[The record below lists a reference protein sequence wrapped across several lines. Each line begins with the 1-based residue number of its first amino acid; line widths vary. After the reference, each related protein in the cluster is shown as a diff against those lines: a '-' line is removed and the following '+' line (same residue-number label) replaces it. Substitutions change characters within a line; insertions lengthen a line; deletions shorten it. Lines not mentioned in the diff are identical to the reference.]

1 MARVYFVLSFAAA
14 LLVAGALPGGA
25 AEIGVA
31 QTARPVDHTTIL
43 RAVKA
48 QTAPPLDASL
58 ESPVWQSAV
67 KAAGFENFN
76 TREPAKYETDAYFL
90 YDDQN
95 LYVGIHAVQQGTPIV
110 ATQNVDNAGVLT
122 DDHVAFS
129 IDTSGNGSRVYS
141 FKVTPKGVHDE
152 TSSENARYAPDWTSI
167 AKVMPNGDY
176 NVMMVIPLSDI
187 RAQSAAVQSW
197 KMNVVR
203 FVAATNDE
211 YTWAYEPTQ
220 TDVGSPQY
228 WPTIQGLQLV
238 AKATR
243 PQPHA
248 DVYALSSSGAD
259 HRTFQ
264 NGIGNFVQTNPRAIG
279 VDVTYPITNTLAVV
293 GTLNPD
299 FSNVEQDQ
307 TSIAPQMFQRQYRE
321 YRPFFAQGAQ
331 YINSMPSVSVNG
343 ISDSLFYTPRIGI
356 FDRGLKVEGTIGR
369 NSIGALNVTGDGF
382 NDTAFGYSQ
391 SNQQQTFGYGAEGVL
406 ANHTGVKDDTLGT
419 FVTRSNPHSGE
430 FTMLTFSRENN
441 SLDGSGGY
449 LFASEGVQSAKY
461 FGAIDYRDISP
472 NFNPIDG
479 YTAFNDI
486 RGPRAIFQYN
496 GVGGKGGPIKSW
508 TAGGIV
514 DRFVDSTGQLRE
526 YDANASAGITFK
538 NQLSVMMS
546 SGPSG
551 LRFDQSPAGDV
562 VPFSLRNIMLGYK
575 DGSPSPVDAS
585 YAWGPFGGGYLQQM
599 TFSTSHQFG
608 LYGLSLEYDG
618 TVEHASAAQPY
629 DTQWLRRISLTR
641 SFGRSAS
648 LAIGLRGVNG
658 YGGFATPGT
667 NLALSYHKRFANLD
681 ELYVDYGTP
690 ASPGN
695 TIHRLIVKYIFH
707 AGGGSGT

>member
-1 MARVYFVLSFAAA
+1 MARVYFALPLAA
-14 LLVAGALPGGA
+14 LSLLSILAPARADEV
-25 AEIGVA
+25 GVA

-43 RAVKA
+43 RAVKV
-48 QTAPPLDASL
+48 QSPPPLDASL
-58 ESPVWQSAV
+58 SSPVWQNAL
-67 KAAGFENFN
+67 KAANFENFN
-76 TREPAKYETDAYFL
+76 TREPAKHETDAYFL
-90 YDDQN
+90 YDDKN
-95 LYVGIHAVQQGTPIV
+95 LYVGMHAEQSGTPIV

-122 DDHVAFS
+122 DDHVSFS

-152 TSSENARYAPDWTSI
+152 TSSENARYAPDWTSV
-167 AKVMPNGDY
+167 AKVLPDGDY

-197 KMNVVR
+197 KMNFVR
-203 FVAATNDE
+203 FIATTNDE
-211 YTWAYEPTQ
+211 YTWAYEPPQ

-228 WPTIQGLQLV
+228 WPTVQNLQIV

-248 DVYALSSSGAD
+248 DVYALSSSGSD

-264 NGIGNFVQTNPRAIG
+264 DGIGNFIQTDPRTIG
-279 VDVTYPITNTLAVV
+279 VDATYPITNTLAVV

-307 TSIAPQMFQRQYRE
+307 TTIAPQMFQRQYHE

-331 YINSMPSVSVNG
+331 YINSMPTITVNG
-343 ISDSLFYTPRIGI
+343 IADSLFYTPGIGI
-356 FDRGLKVEGTIGR
+356 FNRGLKIEGTVGN

-391 SNQQQTFGYGAEGVL
+391 SNAQQTLSYGAEGVL
-406 ANHTGVKDDTLGT
+406 ANHTGLRDDTIGT
-419 FVTRSNPHSGE
+419 FVTRSNAHSGE
-430 FTMLTFSRENN
+430 FTIADFSHERNSEN
-441 SLDGSGGY
+441 GSVNY
-449 LFASEGVQSAKY
+449 LFASEGIQSAKY
-461 FGAIDYRDISP
+461 FAAVDYRDIGP

-486 RGPRAIFQYN
+486 RGPRAIVQYN
-496 GVGGKGGPIKSW
+496 GVGRKGGHIKSW
-508 TAGGIV
+508 QAAGIV
-514 DRFVDSTGQLRE
+514 DRYFDREGQIRE
-526 YDANASAGITFK
+526 YDAFGVLGVVFT
-538 NQLSVMMS
+538 NQLSFNLTG
-546 SGPSG
+546 GPSG
-551 LRFDQSPAGDV
+551 LRFDESPAGDV
-562 VPFSLRNIMLGYK
+562 VPFNMHTFSAGYK
-575 DGSPSPVDAS
+575 DGSPEPVDAS
-585 YAWGPFGGGYLQQM
+585 YAWGPFGGGFLQQM

-608 LYGLSLEYDG
+608 LYGLSIEYDG

-658 YGGFATPGT
+658 NGGFATPGA
-667 NLALSYHKRFANLD
+667 NLAFSYHKRFANLD

-690 ASPGN
+690 AAPGN
-695 TIHRLIVKYIFH
+695 TIHRFILKFIFH